1 MPRPLN
7 SYYEGYNHLRKLTDY
22 SLEWKRANEG
32 LYTNSLEVIRSIVEE
47 DNYKTD
53 LTKPFQK
60 LLFHSRVPRNVIK
73 YFLDHGAS
81 ATRRHTEIYWP
92 NIIPADEAASR
103 KKWLLLKMILLH
115 GGLVKKRL
123 IETAPAADRRWFS
136 DFITWR
142 EATKSFADDIKRQAD
157 MWNFMPPSYLGEI
170 VIERQGYIDTR
181 MHFEQML
188 WLCAECHKPLEG
200 GKCKPCELSC
210 PYCLV
215 PMKGSSCNVCHYQ
228 DSPPWAC
235 AKCDRELEN
244 GKCRDCER

>member
-1 MPRPLN
+1 
-7 SYYEGYNHLRKLTDY
+7 
-22 SLEWKRANEG
+22 
-32 LYTNSLEVIRSIVEE
+32 
-47 DNYKTD
+47 
-53 LTKPFQK
+53 
-60 LLFHSRVPRNVIK
+60 
-73 YFLDHGAS
+73 
-81 ATRRHTEIYWP
+81 
-92 NIIPADEAASR
+92 
-103 KKWLLLKMILLH
+103 
-115 GGLVKKRL
+115 
-123 IETAPAADRRWFS
+123 
-136 DFITWR
+136 
-142 EATKSFADDIKRQAD
+142 
-157 MWNFMPPSYLGEI
+157 MPPSYLGEI